1 MQWQTRI
8 ASISICSLG
17 LLPYALAESAAPS
30 TIATTND
37 LNRIVIEHV
46 VSSVAPKIV
55 GGHIESPAG
64 LFTRLE
70 GGVVS
75 PDGMRVAY
83 IDYVSKGTSNITVL
97 LDGKKNR
104 YYPYASEAEASEAEG
119 FDPPITAWTF
129 SPDSKRFAYVERQ
142 EQNSV
147 VLDGKVGLKHDGIDL
162 ASLRFSPDSNHI
174 GYIADGTTVID
185 SKPGRRYELISDLV
199 FSPDGKRV
207 GYVASNKSGRPSFQA
222 TFAVVD
228 GKEGKIYDEVRNFA
242 FSPDSKRV
250 AYVVTNRGPT
260 FAGKDAFVVLD
271 GVESKHYF
279 GIGDTLRFSPDSQ
292 SLLYVAQFA
301 ERRWSVVVNGKEGN
315 VHDAWAIR
323 NPVFSPNGQRV
334 AYVVAVDY
342 ANDKRTRYVVS
353 DGKEGKHYSGDIS
366 LDAVNFSP
374 DSKHIAYSVG
384 IGGYEGEGFVAVDDK
399 EGKHYVG
406 NRRLITWSPDSSQ
419 LAYVVS
425 KKGKHFVVFNGK
437 EGKQYDFIDGLSFS
451 PDGKYLAYAAY
462 NRKTNKWVVVINE
475 QEGKAYDYIYSKS
488 VWDEDASVIAGGSP
502 VFRSQSLRFDTAGQL
517 RYLAVNSKKIL
528 LVEENI
534 GL

>member
-17 LLPYALAESAAPS
+17 LLPCAFAENSGPSAI
-30 TIATTND
+30 TKD
-37 LNRIVIEHV
+37 LTRQVVMEHIV
-46 VSSVAPKIV
+46 SNAAPKIV
-55 GGHIESPAG
+55 GGYIESPAG
-64 LFTRLE
+64 LFTSLQ

-75 PDGMRVAY
+75 PDGMRIAY
-83 IDYVSKGTSNITVL
+83 IDYVSRGASNITVF
-97 LDGKKNR
+97 LDGKKSK
-104 YYPYASEAEASEAEG
+104 YYAADEG
-119 FDPPITAWTF
+119 ESGALDSPITAWAF

-142 EQNSV
+142 ERNSV
-147 VLDGKVGLKHDGIDL
+147 VLDGKVGLKHDGIDP
-162 ASLRFSPDSNHI
+162 ASLRFSSDSNHI
-174 GYIADGTTVID
+174 GYIADGTAIID
-185 SKPGRRYELISDLV
+185 YKPGREYELASDLV
-199 FSPDGKRV
+199 ISPDGKRV
-207 GYVASNKSGRPSFQA
+207 GFIASNKSVRPSSQA

-228 GKEGKIYDEVRNFA
+228 GREGKIYDEVRNLV

-250 AYVVTNRGPT
+250 AYIVANRGPS
-260 FAGKDAFVVLD
+260 FAGKDACVVID

-301 ERRWSVVVNGKEGN
+301 DRRWSVVVNGKEGN
-315 VHDAWAIR
+315 VHNAWAIR

-342 ANDKRTRYVVS
+342 ANDKRTGYVVS

-366 LDAVNFSP
+366 LDIVNFSP

-384 IGGYEGEGFVAVDDK
+384 IGGYEGEGFVVVDDK
-399 EGKHYVG
+399 EGNRYVG
-406 NRRLITWSPDSSQ
+406 NRRQIVWTPDSSQ

-425 KKGKHFVVFNGK
+425 KKGQHFVVFNGK
-437 EGKQYDFIDGLSFS
+437 EGKHYDSIDGLNFS

-462 NRKTNKWVVVINE
+462 NRKANKWVVVINE
-475 QEGKAYDYIYSKS
+475 QEGKAYDYIFAKN
-488 VWDEDASVIAGGSP
+488 VLDEESSLKVGGSP
-502 VFRSQSLRFDTAGQL
+502 IFRSQSLRFDASGQL
-517 RYLAVNSKKIL
+517 HYLAVSGNKVL
-528 LVEENI
+528 LVDEKL